1 MDKNKL
7 YDFIIVGQ
15 GIAGTLLAHFLLE
28 SGRSVCIIDNNHK
41 GAASKVAAGIVNPIT
56 GKNFVRSWRV
66 NEFLPVAKKVYDQ
79 ITLKLNITTYTEVNI
94 IRTLENTEA
103 ENTWLGRTAD
113 ESVSEYM
120 LANADVS
127 SFEGKVAPAFGYGE
141 LTGTFQV
148 HLSDIL
154 DAYKLEFIKN
164 DQFLEDAFDHS
175 GLIVMDDYFEYK
187 HVQGKE
193 IVFCEGYQG
202 QSNPFFTKMGFGPSK
217 GEVLHVKIPNANFTK
232 MYKDKIFI
240 VHQYDDVYWVGSGY
254 EWNAPDDLP
263 TDAARSKLI
272 VELDR
277 LLLLPYEILDHKA
290 AIRPTMHNRRPLLAV
305 HETIPGMFMF
315 NGLGTKGS
323 SIGPFVAKQFAEYLV
338 TKDVQ
343 FLEL

>member
-1 MDKNKL
+1 MQL
-7 YDFIIVGQ
+7 EQVP
-15 GIAGTLLAHFLLE
+15 THFLLE
-28 SGRSVCIIDNNHK
+28 SGKTVSLIDNDHK

-66 NEFLPVAKKVYDQ
+66 NEFLPLAKKVYDQ
-79 ITLKLNITTYTEVNI
+79 IAQKLNITTYTEVNI

-103 ENTWLGRTAD
+103 ENNWLARTAD
-113 ESVSEYM
+113 DSVAEYM
-120 LANADVS
+120 MADADVS

-154 DAYKLEFIKN
+154 DAYKQEFLKN
-164 DQFLEDAFDHS
+164 DQFLEDEFEHS
-175 GLIVMDDYFEYK
+175 ELIISHDYFEYK
-187 HVQGKE
+187 HISGKE
-193 IVFCEGYQG
+193 IVFCEGYKG
-202 QSNPFFTKMGFGPSK
+202 QTNPFFTKMGFGPSK
-217 GEVLHVKIPNANFTK
+217 GEVLHVKIPNADFTK

-240 VHQYDDVYWVGSGY
+240 VHLYEDVYWVGSGY

-263 TDAARSKLI
+263 SVAARTKLI
-272 VELDR
+272 TELDR
-277 LLLLPYEILDHKA
+277 LLLIPYEILDHKA

-305 HETIPGMFMF
+305 HPTIEGMYIF

-323 SIGPFVAKQFAEYLV
+323 SIGPFVAKQFAEYLL

-343 FLEL
+343 LLEL

>member
-66 NEFLPVAKKVYDQ
+66 NEFLPVAKKVYGEIAQ
-79 ITLKLNITTYTEVNI
+79 KLNITTYTEVNI

-103 ENTWLGRTAD
+103 ENNWLARTAD

-127 SFEGKVAPAFGYGE
+127 SFEGKVASAFGYGE

-175 GLIVMDDYFEYK
+175 GLIAMDDYFEYK
-187 HVQGKE
+187 HIQSKE

-217 GEVLHVKIPNANFTK
+217 GEVLHVKIPNADFTK

-240 VHQYDDVYWVGSGY
+240 VHLYDDVYWVGSGY
-254 EWNAPDDLP
+254 EWYAPDDLP
-263 TDAARSKLI
+263 SDAARTKLI
-272 VELDR
+272 AELDR
-277 LLLLPYEILDHKA
+277 LLLIPYEILDHKA

-305 HETIPGMFMF
+305 HVTIPGMYMF

-343 FLEL
+343 LLEL

>member
-28 SGRSVCIIDNNHK
+28 SGKSVCIIDNNHK

-66 NEFLPVAKKVYDQ
+66 NEFLPIAKKVYGEIAQ
-79 ITLKLNITTYTEVNI
+79 KLNITTYTEVNI

-103 ENTWLGRTAD
+103 ENNWLARTAD

-120 LANADVS
+120 LANSDVS

-175 GLIVMDDYFEYK
+175 GLIIMDDYFEYK
-187 HVQGKE
+187 YIQGKE
-193 IVFCEGYQG
+193 IVFCEGYKG
-202 QSNPFFTKMGFGPSK
+202 QYNPFFTKMGFGPSK
-217 GEVLHVKIPNANFTK
+217 GEVLHVKIPNADFTK
-232 MYKDKIFI
+232 LYKDKIFI
-240 VHQYDDVYWVGSGY
+240 VQLYDDVYWVGSGY

-263 TDAARSKLI
+263 SDAARTKLTA
-272 VELDR
+272 ELDR
-277 LLLLPYEILDHKA
+277 LLLIPYEILDHKA
-290 AIRPTMHNRRPLLAV
+290 AIRPTMHNRRPLLAM
-305 HETIPGMFMF
+305 HPTIPGMYMF

-323 SIGPFVAKQFAEYLV
+323 SIGPFVAKQFAKYLV
-338 TKDVQ
+338 TKYSEL
-343 FLEL
+343 LEL

>member
-1 MDKNKL
+1 VDKNIE

-28 SGRSVCIIDNNHK
+28 SCKSVCLIDNNHK

-79 ITLKLNITTYTEVNI
+79 IAQKLNITTYTEVNI
-94 IRTLENTEA
+94 IRTLENTEG
-103 ENTWLGRTAD
+103 ENNWLARTAD
-113 ESVSEYM
+113 DSVSEYM
-120 LANADVS
+120 LSNADVS
-127 SFEGKVAPAFGYGE
+127 SLEGKVAPAFGYGE

-154 DAYKLEFIKN
+154 DAYKQEFIKN
-164 DQFLEDAFDHS
+164 DQFLEDEFDHS
-175 GLIVMDDYFEYK
+175 ALKVMRDYFEYK
-187 HVQGKE
+187 HIHGKE
-193 IVFCEGYQG
+193 IVFCEGYKG

-217 GEVLHVKIPNANFTK
+217 GEVLHVKIPDADFSK

-240 VHQYDDVYWVGSGY
+240 VHMYDDVYWVGSGY

-263 TDAARSKLI
+263 SEAARTKLI
-272 VELDR
+272 AELDK
-277 LLLLPYEILDHKA
+277 LLLIPYEILDHKA

-305 HETIPGMFMF
+305 HPTIHGMYMF

-323 SIGPFVAKQFAEYLV
+323 SIGPFVAQQFAEYLL
-338 TKDVQ
+338 TKDAQ
-343 FLEL
+343 LLEL

>member
-28 SGRSVCIIDNNHK
+28 SGKSVCIIDNNHK

-66 NEFLPVAKKVYDQ
+66 NEFLPVAKKVYGEIAQ
-79 ITLKLNITTYTEVNI
+79 KLNITTYTEVNI

-103 ENTWLGRTAD
+103 ENNWLARTAD

-120 LANADVS
+120 LAIADVS
-127 SFEGKVAPAFGYGE
+127 SFEGKIGSAFGYGE

-187 HVQGKE
+187 YIQGKE

-202 QSNPFFTKMGFGPSK
+202 QYNPFFTKMGFGPSK
-217 GEVLHVKIPNANFTK
+217 GEVLHVKIPNADFTK

-240 VHQYDDVYWVGSGY
+240 VQLYDDVYWVGSGY

-263 TDAARSKLI
+263 SDAARTKLTA
-272 VELDR
+272 ELDR
-277 LLLLPYEILDHKA
+277 LLLIPYEILDHKA

-305 HETIPGMFMF
+305 HATILGMYMF